1 MVNQVKNLTN
11 IKIDLKIFKCKQEPQ
26 PMMLCLNYTPLTLGL
41 IDCLL
46 ANLRY
51 HSWIQLLDRVYS
63 YHQNW
68 IQGLDPAMVPYNCDT
83 ITGPLLKI

>member
-1 MVNQVKNLTN
+1 MVNPVKNLTN

-46 ANLRY
+46 
-51 HSWIQLLDRVYS
+51 
-63 YHQNW
+63 
-68 IQGLDPAMVPYNCDT
+68 
-83 ITGPLLKI
+83 KI